1 MSGSGRCPTRP
12 LPRRVRPAA
21 RRRHA
26 STRFL
31 DSSSKPT
38 RVTFARFGTTTT
50 DIPTNMRL
58 AADGTECRQRSI
70 DWYRVGEQA
79 GALGSLHRPL
89 RTSRVFPG
97 GVLLYWLVTSPGYG
111 VAQMLRRDWHEDV
124 PRQFPTTRKRTRVCS
139 AYHRSS
145 VSRSLSNQQGF
156 TMNCPAQ
163 ESHSNPGT
171 TPTVLVVEDE
181 PAIREV
187 VADLLKDE
195 GYTVRQASDGL
206 QAIDEM
212 EVDDVDLVLSDVRM
226 PRLDGPSL
234 ARRLR
239 GHGYAVPV
247 VLMSAVDVKVD
258 LPGVRFLP
266 KPFDR
271 DHLLHV
277 IGSALGA
284 YR

>member
-1 MSGSGRCPTRP
+1 MN
-12 LPRRVRPAA
+12 RPAQ
-21 RRRHA
+21 
-26 STRFL
+26 
-31 DSSSKPT
+31 D
-38 RVTFARFGTTTT
+38 
-50 DIPTNMRL
+50 
-58 AADGTECRQRSI
+58 
-70 DWYRVGEQA
+70 
-79 GALGSLHRPL
+79 
-89 RTSRVFPG
+89 
-97 GVLLYWLVTSPGYG
+97 
-111 VAQMLRRDWHEDV
+111 
-124 PRQFPTTRKRTRVCS
+124 
-139 AYHRSS
+139 
-145 VSRSLSNQQGF
+145 
-156 TMNCPAQ
+156 
-163 ESHSNPGT
+163 SHSNPET

-239 GHGYAVPV
+239 RHGYAVLV
-247 VLMSAVDVKVD
+247 VLMSAVDVEVD